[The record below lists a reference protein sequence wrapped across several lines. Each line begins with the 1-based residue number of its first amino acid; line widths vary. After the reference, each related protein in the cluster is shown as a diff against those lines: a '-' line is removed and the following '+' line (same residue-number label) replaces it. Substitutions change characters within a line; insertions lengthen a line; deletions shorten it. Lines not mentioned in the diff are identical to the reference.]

1 MFNEFKKLKALIK
14 KQLGLH
20 IASLRYDT
28 GGEFY
33 LKDFNNFFAK
43 HGIQRQYTTPYTPQQ
58 NVLVE
63 RQKCTITKMAR
74 CKLQR
79 KSIPNWF

>member
-1 MFNEFKKLKALIK
+1 MFNEFKKFKALIEK
-14 KQLGLH
+14 KLGCH
-20 IASLRYDT
+20 ISSLRYDT

-33 LKDFNNFFAK
+33 LKYFNNFFSK

-58 NVLVE
+58 NVLFE
-63 RQKCTITKMAR
+63 RKNYTITKMAR

-79 KSIPNWF
+79 KSIPNRF

>member
-1 MFNEFKKLKALIK
+1 MFNEFQKFKALIE
-14 KQLGLH
+14 KQLGCH

-33 LKDFNNFFAK
+33 LKYFNKFCAK
-43 HGIQRQYTTPYTPQQ
+43 HGIQRQYTTPYTPKQ

-63 RQKCTITKMAR
+63 RQNFTITKMAR

-79 KSIPNWF
+79 KSIPNRF